1 VKIGDVHEDPRGKVN
16 QGGSREHIFTVWT
29 SAHSLK
35 VMRFPNREA
44 AEKAREQLAGRARS

>member
-1 VKIGDVHEDPRGKVN
+1 MRIGDVHEDPRGKVN

-44 AEKAREQLAGRARS
+44 AEAARDKITREGD